1 MDSALD
7 AWAANRKLFHVRV
20 ERALAGARAARS
32 TLALLHIDLDRIGQV
47 NHLLGRELADRVLSD
62 AAVRIAQG
70 IGPCAALGRLAAD
83 DFAALIE
90 VQDLDG
96 AKKIA
101 AALLEH
107 CRTPYLIDCITVTV
121 TASIGIGLYPA
132 RARDATSL
140 MESAQLAL
148 FRAKIAG
155 RDCFYP
161 GGATCCGGTALPPRR
176 AHA

>member
-1 MDSALD
+1 MDDWSGS
-7 AWAANRKLFHVRV
+7 RSLFQSRL
-20 ERALAGARAARS
+20 ERAIAGARPSRR
-32 TLALLHIDLDRIGQV
+32 TLALLLVDLDRIGQV
-47 NHLLGRELADRVLSD
+47 NHVLGRELGDRVLSD
-62 AAVRIAQG
+62 AAARIARAL
-70 IGPCAALGRLAAD
+70 GPCAALGRLAAD

-101 AALLEH
+101 AAVLQC
-107 CRTPYLIDCITVTV
+107 CRTPYLIDCVTVSV

-132 RARDATSL
+132 QARDAASL
-140 MESAQLAL
+140 LESAQLAL

-161 GGATCCGGTALPPRR
+161 GGATCSGGTVPQP
-176 AHA
+176 

>member
-1 MDSALD
+1 MD
-7 AWAANRKLFHVRV
+7 AWLGNRSLFQSRL
-20 ERALAGARAARS
+20 ERAIAGARASCSA
-32 TLALLHIDLDRIGQV
+32 LALLHIDLDRIGEV
-47 NHLLGRELADRVLSD
+47 NHVLGRELGDRVLFDASD
-62 AAVRIAQG
+62 RIARAV
-70 IGPCAALGRLAAD
+70 GPCIALGRLAPD

-101 AALLEH
+101 AAVLQH
-107 CRTPYLIDCITVTV
+107 CRAPYVIDCVTVAV

-132 RARDATSL
+132 LARDAASL
-140 MESAQLAL
+140 LESAQLAL

-161 GGATCCGGTALPPRR
+161 GGATCSGGTVPPPRR
-176 AHA
+176 ARA